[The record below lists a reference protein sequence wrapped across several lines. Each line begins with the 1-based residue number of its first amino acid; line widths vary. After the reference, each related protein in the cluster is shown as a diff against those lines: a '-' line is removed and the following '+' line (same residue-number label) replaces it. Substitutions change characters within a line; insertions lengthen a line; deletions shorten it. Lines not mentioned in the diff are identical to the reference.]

1 MIDFINNLLLLNVFA
16 QGSEES
22 SNIGTE
28 GYEGTDITLPTAIL
42 EIKTIGQVVAFVLNV
57 ITGIGWSIAFVY
69 FALGFIKYITSK
81 GETKATEEAQK
92 MITYAVVGGIGLLL
106 LGAVRTIIE
115 NIVGGSLPPDYVP
128 GTNTEPSGP
137 GTPA

>member
-16 QGSEES
+16 QRDGGPKKGSY
-22 SNIGTE
+22 GT
-28 GYEGTDITLPTAIL
+28 TDTTLPAAIL
-42 EIKTIGQVVAFVLNV
+42 GIQTIGQAVAFVLNV

-106 LGAVRTIIE
+106 LGAVRTIIQ
-115 NIVGGSLPPDYVP
+115 NIIGGSLPPDYVP
-128 GTNTEPSGP
+128 GTNT
-137 GTPA
+137 GTATD